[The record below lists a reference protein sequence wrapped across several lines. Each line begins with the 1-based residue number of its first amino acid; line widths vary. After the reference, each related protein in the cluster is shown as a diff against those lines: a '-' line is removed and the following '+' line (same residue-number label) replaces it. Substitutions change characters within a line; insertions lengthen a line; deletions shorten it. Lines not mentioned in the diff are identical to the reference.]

1 MRLLLETPGIG
12 HSAEATGRLNAG
24 YLSFLTVFAGVAR
37 IDACHAKN
45 EHAREEAM
53 DSIFEPWVGRPVVVQ
68 LGLGRIKLSV
78 RGTFLEDRDET
89 LLVRPEAG
97 SDVEIPKM
105 KVLAIE
111 DSCRWTKPM
120 ITFL

>member
-1 MRLLLETPGIG
+1 MQG
-12 HSAEATGRLNAG
+12 
-24 YLSFLTVFAGVAR
+24 
-37 IDACHAKN
+37 K
-45 EHAREEAM
+45 AM
-53 DSIFEPWVGRPVVVQ
+53 GSTFDVWIGRPVVVQ
-68 LGLGRIKLSV
+68 MGLGRIKLSV

-97 SDVEIPKM
+97 TDVEIPKT

-111 DSCRWTKPM
+111 EARRWTKPM

>member
-1 MRLLLETPGIG
+1 ML
-12 HSAEATGRLNAG
+12 A
-24 YLSFLTVFAGVAR
+24 LSRTNIEG
-37 IDACHAKN
+37 
-45 EHAREEAM
+45 EAM
-53 DSIFEPWVGRPVVVQ
+53 DSTFKPWIGRPVVVQ

-89 LLVRPEAG
+89 LLVKPEAG
-97 SDVEIPKM
+97 SEVEIPKT

-111 DSCRWTKPM
+111 ESRRWTRPM

>member
-1 MRLLLETPGIG
+1 MGST
-12 HSAEATGRLNAG
+12 
-24 YLSFLTVFAGVAR
+24 
-37 IDACHAKN
+37 
-45 EHAREEAM
+45 
-53 DSIFEPWVGRPVVVQ
+53 FEPWVGRPVVVQ
-68 LGLGRIKLSV
+68 LGLGGIRLSV

-97 SDVEIPKM
+97 SDVEIPKT

-111 DSCRWTKPM
+111 ESRRWAKPM

>member
-1 MRLLLETPGIG
+1 MLALSRTNTERETMG
-12 HSAEATGRLNAG
+12 STL
-24 YLSFLTVFAGVAR
+24 
-37 IDACHAKN
+37 
-45 EHAREEAM
+45 
-53 DSIFEPWVGRPVVVQ
+53 EPWIGRPVVVQ

-89 LLVRPEAG
+89 LLVKPEAG
-97 SDVEIPKM
+97 SEVEIPKT

-111 DSCRWTKPM
+111 ESRRWTRPM